1 MIYKFFKGL
10 RLFSGHR
17 EESFFLLAEIMGFQ
31 PRNYELYK
39 LALIHKSSSLT
50 DDNGKILNNERLEFL
65 GDAILDAIVAD
76 MLYKQF
82 PDEKEGFMT
91 NARSKIVSRAN
102 LNKIALE
109 IGLNR
114 VVVSTANSHTHNIF
128 GNAFEALIGA
138 IYLDQGYR
146 KCKYFVENRVFNNII
161 DFEKVS
167 FAEVNFKSK
176 LLEWS
181 QKHKKTLEF
190 VLVEERVSAR
200 NIPAFISQVTIDGE
214 LYGQGEGSSKKESHQ
229 NAAKRALKELRKK
242 DLLNN

>member
-1 MIYKFFKGL
+1 M
-10 RLFSGHR
+10 RR
-17 EESFFLLAEIMGFQ
+17 EESFFLLKEIVGFE
-31 PRNYELYK
+31 PKNFDLYK
-39 LALIHKSSSLT
+39 LALIHKSSSIT
-50 DDNGKILNNERLEFL
+50 DNSGNVLNNERLEFL

-102 LNKIALE
+102 LNKIAVE

-114 VVVSTANSHTHNIF
+114 AVVSTANSQTHNIF

-146 KCKYFVENRVFNNII
+146 KCQYFVEKKVFKNII
-161 DFEKVS
+161 DLEKVS
-167 FAEVNFKSK
+167 QEETNFKSK

-181 QKHKKTLEF
+181 QKNKRELDF
-190 VLVEERVSAR
+190 VLVEERISAK
-200 NIPAFISQVTIDGE
+200 NIPAFVSQVTIDGE
-214 LYGQGEGSSKKESHQ
+214 LFGEGVGNSKKESHQ
-229 NAAKRALKELRKK
+229 NASKHALDELQRRNQ
-242 DLLNN
+242 LNI